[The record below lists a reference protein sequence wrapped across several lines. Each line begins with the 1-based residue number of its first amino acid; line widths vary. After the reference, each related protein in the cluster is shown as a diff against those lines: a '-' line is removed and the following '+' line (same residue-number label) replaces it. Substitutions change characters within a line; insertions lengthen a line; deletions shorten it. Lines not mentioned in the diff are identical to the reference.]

1 MSDASNR
8 LVIVKRL
15 LIVAVALVASTMA
28 SVIGARI
35 AVESLF
41 KGIASSRATGLS
53 AVAWG
58 PSSMWSSG
66 GNWTP
71 EPFPA
76 NRQGW
81 ISRNAEV
88 AAHSSSFFKSVQE
101 LRHTVAAHHGYL
113 DKLFTQSRSG
123 VGRILAATL
132 AVPSSDFDATLA
144 DVKKLGRVD
153 AVSESGE
160 DSAIKVAGA
169 ARLLAAAQST
179 LSRLQKLQQERKG
192 ELRGAVALEK
202 EITLAN
208 EALSEAER
216 KRDELVSKVDL
227 SYIQLTLGEEY
238 RAPLETHFSEATLH
252 LRNALVEGFGA
263 IFYSLSLFLG
273 VLFEFG
279 LPLLFWLVLLFW
291 PLRAGW
297 QRFRHTP
304 RTISAA
310 Q

>member
-8 LVIVKRL
+8 LVIFKRL
-15 LIVAVALVASTMA
+15 LIVAVALVAFTMA

-41 KGIASSRATGLS
+41 KGIASQRTTGLS
-53 AVAWG
+53 AVAWD

-66 GNWTP
+66 GSWTP

-81 ISRNAEV
+81 ISRNAELV
-88 AAHSSSFFKSVQE
+88 VHSSSFEKSVQE
-101 LRHTVAAHHGYL
+101 IHHTVAAHHGYV

-132 AVPSSDFDATLA
+132 AVPSNDFDATLA
-144 DVKKLGRVD
+144 DLKKLGRVD
-153 AVSESGE
+153 AVRESGE
-160 DSAIKVAGA
+160 DSAIKVASA
-169 ARLLAAAQST
+169 ARHLAAAQST
-179 LSRLQKLQQERKG
+179 FSRLQKLQHERKG
-192 ELRGAVALEK
+192 ALRDAVALEK
-202 EITLAN
+202 EITQAN
-208 EALSEAER
+208 EALTEA
-216 KRDELVSKVDL
+216 KRQHDELVSKVDL
-227 SYIQLTLGEEY
+227 SCIQLTLEEEY
-238 RAPLETHFSEATLH
+238 RAPLETHFSEAAVH
-252 LRNALVEGFGA
+252 LRNALVEGFRA

-297 QRFRHTP
+297 QRFRHAP
-304 RTISAA
+304 RTISAT